1 MTLKASADIAALS
14 LDDLAHAFALS
25 QVGDRACKLQHPV
38 IAACRELQLVHR
50 RLHEIFA
57 GFIQVAELADF
68 GRAHIGVTGYPIRT
82 DACRPYAKSIAL
94 TLTSGFDPL
103 AHYSRRFTQ
112 AFL

>member
-25 QVGDRACKLQHPV
+25 QVGDRACKLQYPV

-68 GRAHIGVTGYPIRT
+68 GRSGGGGLPGRAAGHRAGRGTEFSPAPRARRG
-82 DACRPYAKSIAL
+82 DAAQ
-94 TLTSGFDPL
+94 
-103 AHYSRRFTQ
+103 H
-112 AFL
+112 